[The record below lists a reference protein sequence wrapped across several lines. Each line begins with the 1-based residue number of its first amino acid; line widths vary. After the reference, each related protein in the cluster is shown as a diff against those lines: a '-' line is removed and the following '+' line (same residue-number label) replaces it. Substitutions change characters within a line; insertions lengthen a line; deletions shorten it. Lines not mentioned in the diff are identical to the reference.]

1 MQEIRVKGKVKSKK
15 RPVNELDD
23 DGNEKENLA
32 TVDTN
37 QDTASNKDP
46 GPVLENHTAIP
57 KKQKRS
63 LKR

>member
-15 RPVNELDD
+15 RPVNELND

-57 KKQKRS
+57 
-63 LKR
+63 

>member
-1 MQEIRVKGKVKSKK
+1 MREIKVKGKVKSKK
-15 RPVNELDD
+15 RSLNELDD
-23 DGNEKENLA
+23 DGNEKENLT

-37 QDTASNKDP
+37 HDNASNKDP

>member
-1 MQEIRVKGKVKSKK
+1 MQEIRVKGKVESKK
-15 RPVNELDD
+15 RSLNELDD
-23 DGNEKENLA
+23 DGKEKENLT

-37 QDTASNKDP
+37 QDNASNKDP
-46 GPVLENHTAIP
+46 GSVLENHTAIP